1 VSLHLLFLD
10 VSRVD
15 ARPTLRA
22 GGDAMMR
29 ELIALGMVVRSS
41 LPSALP
47 HCRSST
53 LPSKHRQVLSRL
65 PMAFADLSI
74 CTAQELEGGR
84 CAARRCPFAAGY
96 LPSAQICYA
105 TCCFTSI
112 PMRVPCSRDWLAQEL
127 EEGDGPPRGEAVS
140 FGAAM
145 CCLRGRAFEA
155 QDNGARAAACFAA
168 ALRADPFC
176 YEAFQV
182 RTLPEFGSS
191 VCMVGPVS
199 GQWKGMFALPEGRA
213 LPRASAQHAPSCKDI
228 LQVPKRCQ
236 KAAFFRQ
243 PLLGCRR

>member
-1 VSLHLLFLD
+1 
-10 VSRVD
+10 
-15 ARPTLRA
+15 
-22 GGDAMMR
+22 MR
-29 ELIALGMVVRSS
+29 ELITWGMVMRSS

-65 PMAFADLSI
+65 PMAFADPSI

-84 CAARRCPFAAGY
+84 CAARRCPFAAGN
-96 LPSAQICYA
+96 LPSAPNCYA
-105 TCCFTSI
+105 TCCFTN
-112 PMRVPCSRDWLAQEL
+112 PTRVPRSRDWLAQEL

-182 RTLPEFGSS
+182 RTHPEPDPASVWRVQRQGSGKE
-191 VCMVGPVS
+191 C
-199 GQWKGMFALPEGRA
+199 L
-213 LPRASAQHAPSCKDI
+213 LCPRVVLCRVLQHNTPLLAKRY
-228 LQVPKRCQ
+228 KRCHE
-236 KAAFFRQ
+236 AAFLRQ
-243 PLLGCRR
+243 PPLLVCRR